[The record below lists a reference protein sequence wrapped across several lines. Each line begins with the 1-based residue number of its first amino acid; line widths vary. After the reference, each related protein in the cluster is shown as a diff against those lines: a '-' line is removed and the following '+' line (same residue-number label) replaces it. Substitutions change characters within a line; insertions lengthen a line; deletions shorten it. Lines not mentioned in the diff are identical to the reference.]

1 MRLAQKASPSGS
13 GLSLS
18 WALQEL
24 RKQLGGDGFSLE
36 GHLHR
41 RPTGSAEARH
51 SEGLSQQS
59 GLSNATPTSSDAAS
73 AASARHPLSQTSS
86 QGSAANGAR
95 SGAALSV
102 HWAAALEQH
111 CARQH
116 APHHGH
122 CAPDKSCLKS
132 QQSSFPYLE
141 EAAQLERGLLRRP
154 WAGAGGSDGPA
165 SSAVPPAGKK
175 RSRVAAFGQ

>member
-1 MRLAQKASPSGS
+1 MRLAQKAAPSGS

-41 RPTGSAEARH
+41 RPTGPLEARTG
-51 SEGLSQQS
+51 EGSSQQS
-59 GLSNATPTSSDAAS
+59 GLSTATPTSSDAAS
-73 AASARHPLSQTSS
+73 AASARHAHSHSSS
-86 QGSAANGAR
+86 QGSAAHGSR
-95 SGAALSV
+95 SGAPLSV
-102 HWAAALEQH
+102 HWATALEQH

-122 CAPDKSCLKS
+122 SAPDKSCLKP
-132 QQSSFPYLE
+132 QQSSFPFLE
-141 EAAQLERGLLRRP
+141 EAAQLEGGLLRRP
-154 WAGAGGSDGPA
+154 WAGGGASDGLG
-165 SSAVPPAGKK
+165 SSGVPPAGKK
-175 RSRVAAFGQ
+175 RSRLAAFGQ